1 MIGAIIVE
9 QIRDG
14 ENRSEETE
22 QRGMISLEQSGV
34 KTSGEKLG
42 RSVKRDN
49 ITEREKSRA
58 KRENKIL
65 VRRSE
70 QRVRKLL

>member
-65 VRRSE
+65 VRRS
-70 QRVRKLL
+70 